1 MHARMQ
7 VTAPNGG
14 TIWFERDAQ
23 SAALRAAADL
33 AFAAT
38 RDQPSSDSSS
48 DSSGGDTSLV
58 ASADDPNTDT
68 SVLSTLQK
76 NAPIVSAAAGLINA
90 GAATSMLA
98 INIANLIAQKADGT
112 VPGSLEIEITNA
124 SDSTVVVYAVDP
136 NKGDVAKIPQP
147 IGKDGSD
154 ILLLTRPGGFNA
166 NDTDG
171 TSIKMSMLVMGI
183 DVVVTYKLS
192 AAAVWTISIAVAG
205 AAAQGFTPG
214 TSLIGVTYTD
224 SVTAFSLYTT
234 GLTSKTGQIDLIV
247 FDTDLDAAALT
258 PTPPPSGAV
267 LTFLTDAKT
276 TGQLAAAD
284 LEALQAPPPN
294 SMSNSTP
301 SGPSAFFF
309 PALIPIATAVFG
321 TVTAAANIGNLGFGV
336 ASLLGG
342 DPKKADTL
350 EISITNNSTQ
360 PVVVASVTTTRA
372 QDLIIRMPTP
382 LGEGES
388 DTVALSNPEGFAK
401 DASKGDGT
409 KLTLSLIVGGLALDL
424 SYEWTSTGSPGR
436 WKVRASSGTSSQD
449 FDTLLQLVGV
459 DYSATSGAFRLYT
472 MPTETSTGQ
481 IDITVYDRSS

>member
-214 TSLIGVTYTD
+214 TSLIGVTYKD
-224 SVTAFSLYTT
+224 AVTAFSLYTS

-247 FDTDLDAAALT
+247 FDTDLEAVALT

-284 LEALQAPPPN
+284 LEALQAPPP
-294 SMSNSTP
+294 SSTTTEI
-301 SGPSAFFF
+301 F
-309 PALIPIATAVFG
+309 PALIPIATAVFS

-342 DPKKADTL
+342 NPKDADTL
-350 EISITNNSTQ
+350 EINITNNSTQ

-401 DASKGDGT
+401 DVSKGDGT

-449 FDTLLQLVGV
+449 FPVNLQLFGV

>member
-98 INIANLIAQKADGT
+98 INIANLIAQKADAGT
-112 VPGSLEIEITNA
+112 QPNSLEIEITNA

-247 FDTDLDAAALT
+247 FDTDLEAVALT
-258 PTPPPSGAV
+258 PTPPPSGAT

-284 LEALQAPPPN
+284 LEALQAPPP
-294 SMSNSTP
+294 SSTTTEI
-301 SGPSAFFF
+301 F

-342 DPKKADTL
+342 DPKQADTL

-360 PVVVASVTTTRA
+360 PVVVASVATTRA

-401 DASKGDGT
+401 DASQGDGT
-409 KLTLSLIVGGLALDL
+409 KLTVSLIVGGLALDL

-449 FDTLLQLVGV
+449 FPVNLQLFGV

>member
-98 INIANLIAQKADGT
+98 INIANLIAQKADAGKQ
-112 VPGSLEIEITNA
+112 PNSLEIEITNA

-214 TSLIGVTYTD
+214 TSLIGVTYKD
-224 SVTAFSLYTT
+224 AVTAFSLYTT

-247 FDTDLDAAALT
+247 FDTDLEAVALT
-258 PTPPPSGAV
+258 PTPPPSGAT

-284 LEALQAPPPN
+284 LEALQAPPP
-294 SMSNSTP
+294 SSTTTEI
-301 SGPSAFFF
+301 F
-309 PALIPIATAVFG
+309 PALIPIATAVFS

-342 DPKKADTL
+342 TPKDADTL

-401 DASKGDGT
+401 DASQGDGT
-409 KLTLSLIVGGLALDL
+409 KLTVSLIVGGLALDL

-449 FDTLLQLVGV
+449 FPVNLQLFGV